1 MTTRVEQCPA
11 NLLVA
16 WPMGAGG
23 CATFGA
29 SRHATKGAKSL
40 GRPANDGRE
49 NDLASDKEHSFARP
63 GPTVVGV
70 QRKRRP
76 IPSLNPAYLHP
87 LAAALA
93 AVAFTFT
100 LSGAGKKSVRV
111 EKILFAE
118 QDLGDDIS
126 PAKNS
131 CRWGPA
137 CCEQTKAADGGITL
151 GKRRIMGT
159 RDEENRAVSR
169 ARSRPRALAL
179 ALADLSGDGRP
190 AVLTAAMRGVL
201 VALNPRPSPQP

>member
-1 MTTRVEQCPA
+1 MR
-11 NLLVA
+11 
-16 WPMGAGG
+16 AGRLG
-23 CATFGA
+23 TPGG

-63 GPTVVGV
+63 GLTVVGV
-70 QRKRRP
+70 HRKRRP

-93 AVAFTFT
+93 AAAFTFT

-111 EKILFAE
+111 EKIVFTE

-131 CRWGPA
+131 CGWGPA
-137 CCEQTKAADGGITL
+137 YCEQTKAAAVGITL
-151 GKRRIMGT
+151 AERRSMGT
-159 RDEENRAVSR
+159 RDEKKPCGVACSQPH
-169 ARSRPRALAL
+169 AHAL
-179 ALADLSGDGRP
+179 ALADLSGDGPP

-201 VALNPRPSPQP
+201 VTLNPRRSPQP